1 MSLSTSKILIF
12 VHVAGDVFVAVNENG
27 ELSSVGHILPPSSIS
42 LSRLDGRRATA
53 AHNFEGGKNIITRV
67 MRDSLWDK
75 AATDR

>member
-1 MSLSTSKILIF
+1 MSLSSSKILIF
-12 VHVAGDVFVAVNENG
+12 ARVVLCLVAVNENG
-27 ELSSVGHILPPSSIS
+27 ELSSVGHILRPQSVTT
-42 LSRLDGRRATA
+42 GRARATA